1 MFQLHLFPVFSA
13 LLFCR
18 VYFSIHIQMNSNH
31 DCDNQAKDVKVQIV
45 QKLDLPTALSSC

>member
-18 VYFSIHIQMNSNH
+18 VYFSIHIQMNSNY
-31 DCDNQAKDVKVQIV
+31 DCDNQAKDVRVPIV
-45 QKLDLPTALSSC
+45 